1 MRMTCVP
8 LLLLAVCACS
18 GRQAPPAEPPPASA
32 LARAAIAEWEA
43 WGRIVIDG
51 WPDQPPADSAAT
63 PERFGRLLDYWGTVP
78 GGGRVATRL
87 LGLRSGVIA
96 MNDRVNA
103 EMPGDDGVDSLSRTT
118 PRSAEGISLYDYP
131 AWSAAFISTVARRA
145 GVPESE
151 LPSSSRH
158 ARYIDAVLR
167 RAITEPENAAF
178 SPHAPEEQAPVPG
191 DLICAD
197 RAYAPLSHWSQRL
210 AETGRPRP
218 MHCDV
223 VVRTRT
229 GVIEAIGGNVQG
241 TVALRRFPSDVT
253 GRVLPAPPGRP
264 TFVLLLVARGD
275 SGPTQV
281 AAGAADGER
290 R

>member
-1 MRMTCVP
+1 MRTICLVVV
-8 LLLLAVCACS
+8 LLAVSACS
-18 GRQAPPAEPPPASA
+18 GRRPPAEALPASP

-43 WGRIVIDG
+43 WGRIVIIG
-51 WPDQPPADSAAT
+51 WPDEPPADSAAT
-63 PERFGRLLDYWGTVP
+63 PERFARLLDYWGTIP

-87 LGLRSGVIA
+87 LGLRSGVTA
-96 MNDRVNA
+96 MADRITA
-103 EMPGDDGVDSLSRTT
+103 EMPGDDGTDS
-118 PRSAEGISLYDYP
+118 PRPNAPRPPEDISLYDYP

-145 GVPESE
+145 GVPESD

-167 RAITEPENAAF
+167 RAITDPEHAAF

-191 DLICAD
+191 DLLCAD
-197 RAYAPLSHWSQRL
+197 RAYVPLDHWTRRL

-223 VVRTRT
+223 VVRTRP
-229 GVIEAIGGNVQG
+229 GVIEAIGGNVRG
-241 TVALRRFPSDVT
+241 TVALRQFPSDAT

-264 TFVLLLVARGD
+264 SFVLLLVAREEG
-275 SGPTQV
+275 GRQ
-281 AAGAADGER
+281 
-290 R
+290 